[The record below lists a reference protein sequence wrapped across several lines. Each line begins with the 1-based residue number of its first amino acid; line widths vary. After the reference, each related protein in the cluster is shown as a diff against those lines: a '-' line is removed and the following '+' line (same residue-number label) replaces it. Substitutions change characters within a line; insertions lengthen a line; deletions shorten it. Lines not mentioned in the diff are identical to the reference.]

1 MKYTFFCFFFLSISA
16 FVLGQDLPPK
26 PDNNTDPFNQKP
38 RDTAKQKKGGRTFD
52 PEALARNKKVKP
64 TIDLYQVISHGR
76 DTTQIDTTL
85 SIQKEYKYNY
95 LRKDNFELL
104 RFSNIGQTYNR
115 LGYSFKQKRLY
126 PEYGIKA
133 KHFPYK
139 ELDDINYYRV
149 PTPVTDILFKTTME
163 QGQLLE
169 TMITVN
175 PAPNFNISLA
185 YKGLRSLGKY
195 QNILSSNGNFI
206 ITSNY
211 NTSNDRYNMRWH
223 IAAQDITNQENGG
236 ASNLEEEFTSGDD
249 EFKDRSLVQVQFQD
263 AENRLDGK
271 RYFLD
276 HDFSIFRKNDSLR
289 RYNLKLGHVFNY
301 ETKSYRFEKN
311 SSTDNFFGTAFVSGS
326 VDDRSKLRAMNNQL
340 YLSYD
345 SKLTG
350 ELKFN
355 STYYNYNYIHG
366 STFISDGLTIP
377 NNLKGSTVGA
387 GGSWKHRI
395 GQFDIGASLETIIAG
410 DLEGNSLNANT
421 GFQFSEDLSVKAEIQ
436 SASKAPDFN
445 FIMYQSDYTKYN
457 WFNDFDNVKTQTAQ
471 FNIKSKKWFD
481 LNLSYSIIDNYAYFG
496 KETLPEGS
504 TDFAQAQPL
513 QFTNTINYLKATLEH
528 EISWRGFALHN
539 TVQYQN
545 VTQDSQV
552 INVPEIVTRNTFYY
566 SGFLFKKAMYF
577 QTGVTLK
584 YFTEY
589 NADEYSPL
597 LGEFYTQNQTKI
609 GNFPVLD
616 FFFNAKVRQTRIY
629 LKAEHFNSSF
639 TGYNFL
645 SAPNY
650 PYRDF
655 IVRFGLVWNFFT

>member
-1 MKYTFFCFFFLSISA
+1 MKYVFFCFIGLFFCSTA
-16 FVLGQDLPPK
+16 FSQDLPPK
-26 PDNNTDPFNQKP
+26 PDTNPNTPFDQKP
-38 RDTAKQKKGGRTFD
+38 KDSIQKKGGRTFD
-52 PEALARNKKVKP
+52 PEALVRNKKAKP
-64 TIDLYQVISHGR
+64 TVDLYKVISHNR
-76 DTTQIDTTL
+76 DTTHIDTTL
-85 SIQKEYKYNY
+85 TIQKEYKYNY

-115 LGYSFKQKRLY
+115 LVYSFQQKKLY
-126 PEYGIKA
+126 PEYGIKS
-133 KHFPYK
+133 KHYAYK
-139 ELDDINYYRV
+139 ELGDIYYYRV

-175 PAPNFNISLA
+175 PTPDFNIALS

-195 QNILSSNGNFI
+195 QNILSSNGNFV

-211 NTSNDRYNMRWH
+211 KTANDRYNMRWH
-223 IAAQDITNQENGG
+223 IAAQDLTNDENGG
-236 ASNLEEEFTSGDD
+236 ASNIEEQFFSGED
-249 EFKDRSLVQVQFQD
+249 EFKDRSLVEVQYQD

-276 HDFSIFRKNDSLR
+276 QDFSIFRKSDSLR
-289 RYNLKLGHVFNY
+289 NYNMKVGHVFNY
-301 ETKSYRFEKN
+301 ETKSYRFEK
-311 SSTDNFFGTAFVSGS
+311 TAADEIFGATLAPGS
-326 VDDRSKLRAMNNQL
+326 IDDRSKLRAMNNEV
-340 YLSYD
+340 YLSYR

-355 STYYNYNYIHG
+355 SSYYTYNYIHG
-366 STFISDGLTIP
+366 STFINGDQTIP
-377 NNLKGSTVGA
+377 NNLKGNTLGV
-387 GGSWKHRI
+387 GGSWEHKI
-395 GQFDIGASLETIIAG
+395 GQFDIGANLQTILSG
-410 DLEGNSLNANT
+410 DLEGNTLDANAGFKFSDDLSLNA
-421 GFQFSEDLSVKAEIQ
+421 SIQ
-436 SASKAPDFN
+436 SASKAPNFN

-457 WFNDFDNVKTQTAQ
+457 WFNNFDNVKTQTAQ

-481 LNLSYSIIDNYAYFG
+481 LNLSYSIIDNYTYFG
-496 KETLPEGS
+496 KEILPEGS
-504 TDFAQAQPL
+504 TETPQTQPF
-513 QFTNTINYLKATLEH
+513 QFTNTINYLKAKLEH
-528 EISWRGFALHN
+528 EISWRGFSLHN

-597 LGEFYTQNQTKI
+597 LGEFYTQNETKI

>member
-1 MKYTFFCFFFLSISA
+1 MKYTFFCFFFFSISS

-26 PDNNTDPFNQKP
+26 PDNNTDPFNQQQQ
-38 RDTAKQKKGGRTFD
+38 DSTIQKKGGRTFD
-52 PEALARNKKVKP
+52 PEALARNKQVKP
-64 TIDLYQVISHGR
+64 TIDLYKVISHNR
-76 DTTQIDTTL
+76 DTTFIDTTL
-85 SIQKEYKYNY
+85 TIQKEYKYNY

-104 RFSNIGQTYNR
+104 RFSNVGQTYNR
-115 LGYSFKQKRLY
+115 LGYSFKRSSIY
-126 PEYGIKA
+126 PEYGLKA
-133 KHFPYK
+133 KHFAYK
-139 ELDDINYYRV
+139 ELNDIYYYQV
-149 PTPVTDILFKTTME
+149 PTPVTDIFFKTTME

-169 TMITVN
+169 TMITLN
-175 PAPNFNISLA
+175 PSPNFNISLA

-195 QNILSSNGNFI
+195 QHILTSNGNFA

-211 NTSNDRYNMRWH
+211 NTTNKRYHARWH

-236 ASNLEEEFTSGDD
+236 VEDLEGQFTSGED
-249 EFKDRSLVQVQFQD
+249 EFKDRSLIGVLYQD

-276 HDFSIFRKNDSLR
+276 HDFSIFKKNDSLR

-301 ETKSYRFEKN
+301 ETKSYRFEK
-311 SSTDNFFGTAFVSGS
+311 TAADTFFGTTLASGS
-326 VDDRSKLRAMNNQL
+326 IDDRSKLRAMNNQL

-350 ELKFN
+350 ELKFT
-355 STYYNYNYIHG
+355 SSYYNYNYIHG
-366 STFISDGLTIP
+366 STFINEDETVIP
-377 NNLKGSTVGA
+377 NNIKGSTVGI
-387 GGSWKHRI
+387 GGSWQHKI
-395 GQFDIGASLETIIAG
+395 GQFDIGANLQTIITG
-410 DLEGNSLNANT
+410 DLSGNSLNANA
-421 GFQFSEDLSVKAEIQ
+421 GYQFSDDLSVSASIQ
-436 SASKAPDFN
+436 SASTAPDFN
-445 FIMYQSDYTKYN
+445 LIMYQSDYTKYN
-457 WFNDFDNVKTQTAQ
+457 WLNNFDNVKTQTGQ
-471 FNIKSKKWFD
+471 FNFKSKKWFD
-481 LNLSYSIIDNYAYFG
+481 INVSYSIIDNYAYFG
-496 KETLPEGS
+496 KEILPVES
-504 TDFAQAQPL
+504 TEVAQAQPF
-513 QFTNTINYLKATLEH
+513 QFTGTINYLKAKLQH
-528 EISWRGFALHN
+528 EIRVGKFALHN

-545 VTQDSQV
+545 ITQDQQV
-552 INVPEIVTRNTFYY
+552 INVPEIVTRNTLYY

-577 QTGVTLK
+577 QSGFTLK

-597 LGEFYTQNQTKI
+597 IGEFYTQNQTKI

-655 IVRFGLVWNFFT
+655 IVRFGVVWNFFT